1 MTGESHSGVI
11 FIHLHTHSAYSLSEG
26 ALPIKQMAK
35 MAREAGMPAL
45 AITDSGNLFGA
56 LEFSEALS
64 EKGIQPII
72 GCTLKLDCGDGPQ
85 DNIHRQRQ
93 AQRRLPSLVLLAKDE
108 AGYRNLMRL
117 SSRAYLDTP
126 DTAEPHV
133 AWEFLQPLASGLI
146 CLTGGPLGPIN
157 EAIVQGQA
165 SLARERIEKLKAVFG
180 NRLYVELQR
189 HGTEGERMAE
199 PGLVELAY
207 DLDIP
212 LVATNEPYFATSDDY
227 IAHDALICIADG
239 EVMSNE
245 DRRRLT
251 PE

>member
-108 AGYRNLMRL
+108 AGYRNLMR
-117 SSRAYLDTP
+117 
-126 DTAEPHV
+126 
-133 AWEFLQPLASGLI
+133 
-146 CLTGGPLGPIN
+146 
-157 EAIVQGQA
+157 
-165 SLARERIEKLKAVFG
+165 
-180 NRLYVELQR
+180 
-189 HGTEGERMAE
+189 
-199 PGLVELAY
+199 PGLSRYAGYRRASCRVGISPAAGLG
-207 DLDIP
+207 
-212 LVATNEPYFATSDDY
+212 
-227 IAHDALICIADG
+227 AHLSHRWTFGAHQ
-239 EVMSNE
+239 
-245 DRRRLT
+245 
-251 PE
+251 